1 MPVNFLEGLLDAI
14 GEMMLSDEDKLN
26 LINEGKPER
35 MTALPLRADTDDEY
49 NTLLSLFK
57 ISPSWGHHGC
67 VIVVQDTADLPAEE
81 PGPDGDMRMVRP
93 EIVGKRR
100 TSVVP
105 AHLYLHDG
113 EWGAELCPIG
123 HDAMKLN
130 ERTYD
135 DGIPPLAEVLAEFG
149 IELVDS
155 EDDMLASEEGV
166 QA

>member
-1 MPVNFLEGLLDAI
+1 MNFLEGLLDAI

-35 MTALPLRADTDDEY
+35 MTALLLRTNTDDEH

-57 ISPSWGHHGC
+57 VSPSWGHHGC
-67 VIVVQDTADLPAEE
+67 VIVVQDTTDLPAEE
-81 PGPDGDMRMVRP
+81 PGPDGGMRMLRP

-100 TSVVP
+100 TSVIP
-105 AHLYLHDG
+105 AHLMWDG
-113 EWGAELCPIG
+113 SEWGAELCPIG

-130 ERTYD
+130 ERTHD

-155 EDDMLASEEGV
+155 EDDMLADEEGV

>member
-1 MPVNFLEGLLDAI
+1 MNFLEGLLDAI
-14 GEMMLSDEDKLN
+14 GEMMLSDEDKLK

-35 MTALPLRADTDDEY
+35 MTALLLRTDADDERD
-49 NTLLSLFK
+49 TLLSLLK
-57 ISPSWGHHGC
+57 VSPSWGHHGC
-67 VIVVQDTADLPAEE
+67 VIVVQDTTDLPTESA
-81 PGPDGDMRMVRP
+81 GPDGDMRMLRP

-100 TSVVP
+100 TSVIP

-130 ERTYD
+130 ERTHS

-155 EDDMLASEEGV
+155 EDDMLADEKGV
-166 QA
+166 EA